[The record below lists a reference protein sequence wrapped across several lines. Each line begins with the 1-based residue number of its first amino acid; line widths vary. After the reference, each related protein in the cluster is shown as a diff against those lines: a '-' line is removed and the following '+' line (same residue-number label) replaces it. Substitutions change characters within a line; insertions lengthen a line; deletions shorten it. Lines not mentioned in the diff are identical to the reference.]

1 VAEPDERG
9 RVVAEHVLRWKVAAG
24 SASTAGVAM
33 TLSLLG
39 TSLVGG
45 LAAGAVA
52 LAVVFG
58 VVRARQPY
66 RVIVHE
72 HGLLWC
78 SPRDERWVAW
88 TDIVAVDRTLTAG
101 VLTVDVR
108 DGPPLELPV
117 ALERF
122 ATLRAVIVERRPPAL
137 PLPAARLLPK
147 P

>member
-24 SASTAGVAM
+24 STSTAGAAA

-52 LAVVFG
+52 LAIVFR
-58 VVRARQPY
+58 VARARQRY

-72 HGLLWC
+72 HGLLWR
-78 SPRDERWVAW
+78 SRRDERWVAW

-101 VLTVDVR
+101 VLTIDVR

-122 ATLRAVIVERRPPAL
+122 ATLRAAIVERRAPAIA
-137 PLPAARLLPK
+137 LPAARLLPK